1 MQNFFNAYTSIN
13 LIFLLKGLWIT
24 IEVSLISGA
33 LSFIIGSILGVIR
46 YAKFPVISMLI
57 GFVIDILRNLP
68 LLLIIFFTY
77 FGLPNFGVRLNIMT
91 SAIAALTVFEAA
103 MFAEIVRSGIVSVP
117 RGQSE
122 GARANGLTGI
132 QTMWYIVLPQAYK
145 RMIPPLVSQLISLI
159 KDTSLATIIVLPEL
173 TYHAQII
180 YGQNNSYIIPMFLA
194 IAVMYFIVNY
204 CLSLIGSW
212 FGRRRHSQ
220 TAH

>member
-1 MQNFFNAYTSIN
+1 MQEFLNAYTSIN

-33 LSFIIGSILGVIR
+33 LSFVIGSFLGVIR
-46 YAKFPVISMLI
+46 YAKFPVISMVV
-57 GFVIDILRNLP
+57 GFIVDILRNLP

-77 FGLPNFGVRLNIMT
+77 FGLPNFGIRLNIMT

-103 MFAEIVRSGIVSVP
+103 MIAEIVRSGIISVP
-117 RGQSE
+117 IGQTE
-122 GARANGLTGI
+122 GARANGLTGA
-132 QTMWYIVLPQAYK
+132 QTMWHIILPQAYK

-180 YGQNNSYIIPMFLA
+180 YGQNNSYMIPMFLA

-204 CLSLIGSW
+204 CLSLVGTW
-212 FGRRRHSQ
+212 FGRRGNK
-220 TAH
+220 TA